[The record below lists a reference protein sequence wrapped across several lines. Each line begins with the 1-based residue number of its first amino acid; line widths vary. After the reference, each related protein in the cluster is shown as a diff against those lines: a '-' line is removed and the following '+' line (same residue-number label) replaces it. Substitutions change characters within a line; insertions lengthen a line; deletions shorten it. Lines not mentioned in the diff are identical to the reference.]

1 MAMSSR
7 NCTKAY
13 ILRVQQAMPQIDT
26 ARAKKSPFQTEI
38 NYILDMHQL
47 KIGSRIDIV
56 FANEIEKA
64 NAHYMKAVVYDYE
77 SKDKII
83 ISQTSPRL
91 NRHFLNRKIIVTFLA
106 NYEKRI
112 LRFGFAAHLTD
123 LLTNYELSSNKN
135 VEALVIKQIEDP
147 VLMDFRMHFRV
158 KPPSQ
163 SNITLFFQE
172 KKVNLIDI
180 SLGGAKFTYPKT
192 YLFHSGEDITFKLTI
207 DSTAFEIHARVRS
220 VTIPN
225 QLSTHKSI
233 QHVSV
238 KFDYENKHL
247 NTLLSKAIL
256 SIERQL
262 LSEGKIN

>member
-1 MAMSSR
+1 MPE
-7 NCTKAY
+7 
-13 ILRVQQAMPQIDT
+13 LR
-26 ARAKKSPFQTEI
+26 
-38 NYILDMHQL
+38 
-47 KIGSRIDIV
+47 IGSRIDIV

-77 SKDKII
+77 SKDIII

-91 NRHFLNRKIIVTFLA
+91 NRYFLDRKIIVTFLA
-106 NYEKRI
+106 NYKKRI
-112 LRFGFAAHLTD
+112 LRFGFAAHLID
-123 LLTNYELSSNKN
+123 LLTSYELSSSKN
-135 VEALVIKQIEDP
+135 VEALVLKKMEDP
-147 VLMDFRMHFRV
+147 VPMDFRMHFRV

-163 SNITLFFQE
+163 SNIHLFFQD

-180 SLGGAKFTYPKT
+180 SLGGAKFTYPKS
-192 YLFHSGEDITFKLTI
+192 YLFHSGEDIKFKLII
-207 DSTAFEIHARVRS
+207 DSTAFEIDARVRS

-225 QLSTHKSI
+225 QFSTHKSI

-238 KFDYENKHL
+238 KFEYENKQL
-247 NTLLSKAIL
+247 NNLLSKAIL